1 MGNFEKL
8 SVLVIV
14 VIIVMILVV
23 ALYQL
28 TDNPD
33 GGSATAVAEK
43 EPATLA
49 SQPADSSGMG
59 GSVFVPP
66 PRPSDPRAAPP
77 APPAPRPPM
86 PTDPIDPSRPV
97 VTPQNGTTNPP
108 GTGETPPVAEPPKP
122 AEPKIHVVQPGETI
136 GKIAKLYYPNQVARG
151 TEAILRANA
160 TVDPA
165 RMRVGTKLVIPD
177 LGAEAAAAPSG
188 VQPASAKSGSAP
200 KPATSLKPGGTYVT
214 VRGDTLAA
222 ISRRAYGDA
231 SRWQDIWLA
240 NFEALGD
247 DPEKPAPGTRL
258 TLPR

>member
-33 GGSATAVAEK
+33 GGTATAVAEK

-49 SQPADSSGMG
+49 SQPNDGSAMG
-59 GSVFVPP
+59 PSVFVPP
-66 PRPSDPRAAPP
+66 PRPVDPRATPP
-77 APPAPRPPM
+77 APPVSARPVGPVN
-86 PTDPIDPSRPV
+86 PIDPSV
-97 VTPQNGTTNPP
+97 LTPQNGTTNPP

-136 GKIAKLYYPNQVARG
+136 AKIAKLYYPNQVAKG

-177 LGAEAAAAPSG
+177 LGTDAAAVAPG
-188 VQPASAKSGSAP
+188 AQPASAKSGSAP